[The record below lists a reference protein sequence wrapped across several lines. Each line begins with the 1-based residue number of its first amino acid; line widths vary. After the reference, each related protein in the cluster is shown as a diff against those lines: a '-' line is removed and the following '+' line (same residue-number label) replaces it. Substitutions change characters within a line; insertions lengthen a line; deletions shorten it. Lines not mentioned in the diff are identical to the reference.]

1 MNPCPCGCFADTDK
15 ECTCCVAWLAATRK
29 RFLRLFFL
37 RLRSGQAS
45 DRIDTLQEAVKTSKP
60 KGTKAH
66 TWLAQREV
74 KALVDACQNGII
86 GQRNNV
92 VMGLLVTAGLRRE

>member
-1 MNPCPCGCFADTDK
+1 M
-15 ECTCCVAWLAATRK
+15 
-29 RFLRLFFL
+29 
-37 RLRSGQAS
+37 
-45 DRIDTLQEAVKTSKP
+45 QEAVKTSKP

-74 KALVDACQNGII
+74 KALFDACQNGII
-86 GQRNNV
+86 GQRDDV